1 MSELDWLKGEWRKLD
16 PDFRRQAA
24 ANAFGTVVGGL
35 ALAVFLGLAAIS
47 ARYLDT
53 WVFIAALVVS
63 TLAWILALGS
73 VSDRS
78 AIQTLSGVV
87 AFVAAPTFT
96 VALLALIGRL
106 ALAGNA

>member
-1 MSELDWLKGEWRKLD
+1 MSARVAQVWAQVVEAD
-16 PDFRRQAA
+16 RREAL
-24 ANAFGTVVGGL
+24 VGGL

-63 TLAWILALGS
+63 TLAWVVALGS
-73 VSDRS
+73 ASDRS
-78 AIQTLSGVV
+78 ANQTLSVV
-87 AFVAAPTFT
+87 AFIAGPVFVVA
-96 VALLALIGRL
+96 VLALIGRL